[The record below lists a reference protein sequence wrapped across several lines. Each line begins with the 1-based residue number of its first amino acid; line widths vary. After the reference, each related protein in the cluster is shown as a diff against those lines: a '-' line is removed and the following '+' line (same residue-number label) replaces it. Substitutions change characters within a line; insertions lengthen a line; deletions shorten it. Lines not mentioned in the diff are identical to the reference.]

1 MPRIFFS
8 FGHNLFYLLC
18 NTNCTMLGLC
28 LPCCPCDVKPCPA
41 ENCHLTGMLSLQ
53 KLTACVTI
61 ILTLLSQ
68 RADNRKSTKKK
79 KRRETNSSICVFV
92 KSWFVESTPSFFL
105 VCPLFLWVVSVLAV
119 WFEILLDVLSFLD
132 DNEDLLTIRFII
144 LCRVARQRWCLA
156 SSSGS

>member
-1 MPRIFFS
+1 MFFFFFFLFFATLPIIFFS
-8 FGHNLFYLLC
+8 FGHNLFFLLC

-92 KSWFVESTPSFFL
+92 TSWV
-105 VCPLFLWVVSVLAV
+105 
-119 WFEILLDVLSFLD
+119 
-132 DNEDLLTIRFII
+132 
-144 LCRVARQRWCLA
+144 CRVDAELFPCLSVISMGCFCA
-156 SSSGS
+156 SCLV